1 MAADKIVFN
10 RKKLIEKVKAL
21 QKRGKKVVFTNGC
34 YDILHIGHVKLLT
47 KARRLGDVLIVALNS
62 DSSVRRIKGPK
73 RPLVPQRER
82 AEVMA
87 GLECVDIVTVFNED
101 DPYNIIKDTLPD
113 VLVKG
118 GDWAMDKIIGADI
131 VRQNGGTVKNIKYE
145 KGKSTTNIVKKVIE
159 NYG

>member
-1 MAADKIVFN
+1 MSVDKIVFN

-21 QKRGKKVVFTNGC
+21 HKQGKKVVFTNGC

-47 KARRLGDVLIVALNS
+47 RARRLGDVLLVALNS

-82 AEVMA
+82 AEVLA
-87 GLECVDIVTVFNED
+87 GLECVGIVTVFNED

-118 GDWAMDKIIGADI
+118 GDWAIDKIIGADI
-131 VRQNGGTVKNIKYE
+131 VRQNGGTVRNIKYE